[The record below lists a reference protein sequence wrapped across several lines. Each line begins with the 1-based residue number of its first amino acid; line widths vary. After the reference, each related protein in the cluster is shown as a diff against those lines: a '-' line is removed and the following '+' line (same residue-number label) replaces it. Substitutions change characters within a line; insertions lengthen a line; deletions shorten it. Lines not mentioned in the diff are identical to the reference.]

1 MRRLPSFSA
10 LRAFEAAARL
20 GSFSLAC
27 KELHLTPSAISHQV
41 RSLEDYFGHPL
52 FIRRNRYNELTHEGR
67 RLLVG
72 LSPAFDA
79 IEVACARLKPGPR
92 RKTLA
97 IHCSPSFASQWLGPA
112 LPDFVKRNPS
122 MAIRITSSA
131 EPADLLGSEEV
142 DAVISYGSAIDSPGL
157 VRESLGAEEVVA
169 LCSPD
174 LAARFDPDDPLSL
187 TALPLICST
196 VSPVRWSDWFVANG
210 MECAQLN
217 EGVAFDRGA
226 LAIAAARQG
235 LGVALEARRFALE
248 DLATGKLVLLGDSR
262 FRSIMCELHFLTYR
276 AGPKNAAI
284 ITPFRDW
291 LFQRLAD
298 EAGPWSQERLLRHE
312 ICGRAQSA
320 TSIHIFRRPPSTPP
334 LSPVFPPSRG

>member
-10 LRAFEAAARL
+10 LRGFEAAARL

-27 KELHLTPSAISHQV
+27 KELHLTPSAISHEV
-41 RSLEDYFGHPL
+41 RSLEDYFGRPL
-52 FIRRNRYNELTHEGR
+52 FIRRNRCNQLTQEGR

-79 IEVACARLKPGPR
+79 IEVACAELTPGPK

-97 IHCSPSFASQWLGPA
+97 VHCSPSFASQWLGPS

-122 MAIRITSSA
+122 VAIRLTSSA
-131 EPADLLGSEEV
+131 EPANLFGSEGI
-142 DAVISYGSAIDSPGL
+142 DAVISYGSAMDSPGL
-157 VRESLGAEEVVA
+157 VSESLGAEEVVA
-169 LCSPD
+169 VCSPD
-174 LAARFDPDDPLSL
+174 IAARFDPSDPLSL
-187 TALPLICST
+187 AALPLIEST

-210 MECAQLN
+210 MAGSPLKA
-217 EGVAFDRGA
+217 GIAFDRGA

-235 LGVALEARRFALE
+235 MGVTLEARRFARE
-248 DLATGKLVLLGDSR
+248 DLATGKLVLLGGTP
-262 FRSIMCELHFLTYR
+262 FMSIMRELHFLAYR

-298 EAGPWSQERLLRHE
+298 EASRSSWESSGSA
-312 ICGRAQSA
+312 IGRSRDAGRCSFFSRIASA
-320 TSIHIFRRPPSTPP
+320 GATADAKP
-334 LSPVFPPSRG
+334 

>member
-10 LRAFEAAARL
+10 LRGFEAAARL

-41 RSLEDYFGHPL
+41 RSLEAYFGRAL
-52 FIRRNRYNELTHEGR
+52 FIRRNRCNELTQEGR

-79 IEVACARLKPGPR
+79 IEVACTELKPGPR

-97 IHCSPSFASQWLGPA
+97 IHCSPSFASQWLGPN

-122 MAIRITSSA
+122 IAIRLTSSA
-131 EPADLLGSEEV
+131 EPTDLLGSEEI

-157 VRESLGAEEVVA
+157 VSESLGAEEVVA

-174 LAARFDPDDPLSL
+174 LAARFDPSDPLSL
-187 TALPLICST
+187 TALPLIEST
-196 VSPVRWSDWFVANG
+196 VSLVRWSDWFVANG
-210 MECAQLN
+210 MEGSQLKD
-217 EGVAFDRGA
+217 GVAFDRGA

-235 LGVALEARRFALE
+235 MGVTLEAQRFARE
-248 DLATGKLVLLGDSR
+248 DRATGKLVLLGGTR
-262 FRSIMCELHFLTYR
+262 FMGITRELHFLTYR
-276 AGPKNAAI
+276 AGPKKRGDHH
-284 ITPFRDW
+284 TVP
-291 LFQRLAD
+291 RLAFP
-298 EAGPWSQERLLRHE
+298 EA
-312 ICGRAQSA
+312 C
-320 TSIHIFRRPPSTPP
+320 
-334 LSPVFPPSRG
+334 